1 MWTVYIEK
9 ETSFMR
15 FIGILV
21 TQVVI
26 SYLWVYFGA
35 FFDPSFGRFYFLITS
50 GGTYINHH
58 SMVAGQ
64 KYKKTVDL

>member
-1 MWTVYIEK
+1 
-9 ETSFMR
+9 MR

-35 FFDPSFGRFYFLITS
+35 FFDPSFGRFIFLLPQ
-50 GGTYINHH
+50 
-58 SMVAGQ
+58 VALIS
-64 KYKKTVDL
+64 TIILWWLDRNIRRPWIFNIIFI